1 MKTKKLLLASA
12 SLTIFSLS
20 IILFQI
26 SCKKDATAQN
36 STNNCLGLQPKF
48 QYKANGTLYVCDALF
63 DNRIGWYGNFTN
75 QLHGEGGGELPAVY
89 INSNEFEISGGVSI
103 STTSSTYINL
113 YIQSLSSPTTNTPY
127 TSTNIHS
134 DCSIPMSSTIND
146 RSTHT
151 ITFTRVSGGTAD
163 GTFFGTVWPNSA
175 PSQIITITDGM
186 FYNIPVL

>member
-1 MKTKKLLLASA
+1 MKSRNLLLASA

-26 SCKKDATAQN
+26 SCKKEATAQN
-36 STNNCLGLQPKF
+36 STNNCLGLQPKLQF
-48 QYKANGTLYVCDALF
+48 KANGSLYVCDALF
-63 DNRIGWYGNFTN
+63 DNRVGWYGNYTD

-89 INSNEFEISGGVSI
+89 VNSSESSITGGRSI

-163 GTFFGTVWPNSA
+163 GTFSGTVWPTSA
-175 PSQIITITDGM
+175 PSQIVSITDGV
-186 FYNIPVL
+186 FLNLPIL